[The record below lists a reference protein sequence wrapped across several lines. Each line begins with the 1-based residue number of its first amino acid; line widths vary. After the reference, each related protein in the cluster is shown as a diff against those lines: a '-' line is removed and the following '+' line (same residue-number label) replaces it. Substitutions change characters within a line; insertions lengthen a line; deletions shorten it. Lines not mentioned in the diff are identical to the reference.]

1 MQIKKEKIMAQK
13 ILLRIA
19 EISNQIEKLSNEQSL
34 LKARLKESLSH
45 DIMKLLNQKNA
56 LHDDFETLVGGI
68 LSVIDTLKKEDSDA
82 IQHKN
87 NWKKMGS
94 NYLRSDKKKKIK
106 KDAQKNKV
114 VDEIR
119 DENSDKNLN
128 EKAA

>member
-1 MQIKKEKIMAQK
+1 MAQK

>member
-1 MQIKKEKIMAQK
+1 MAQK

-56 LHDDFETLVGGI
+56 LNYDFETLVGGI

>member
-1 MQIKKEKIMAQK
+1 M
-13 ILLRIA
+13 
-19 EISNQIEKLSNEQSL
+19 
-34 LKARLKESLSH
+34 
-45 DIMKLLNQKNA
+45 
-56 LHDDFETLVGGI
+56 
-68 LSVIDTLKKEDSDA
+68 IDTLKKEDSDA

>member
-56 LHDDFETLVGGI
+56 LNYDFETLVGGI